1 MKLVPTDRLWFDGKL
16 VPWQEAQIHVLS
28 HALHYASSAFE
39 GLRAYATPR
48 GPAIVEL
55 ARHVE
60 RLFRTCKIIEL
71 PIPFTP
77 AEIAA
82 AIRETVRDA
91 HLESCYIRPLV
102 FRGLGVLGVDPTGC
116 PVHVVVAAWPH
127 GEHYGAEARERGV
140 SLGISS
146 WRRMGPATHPAMVKA
161 VGNYLNSQLIKLEAR
176 RHGYDDGIALDPEGH
191 VCETSGANL
200 FCYLDGRVITPP
212 LDASVLPGITR
223 ACAMTLVREAEVEL
237 VEQRLAREMLHC
249 ADEVF
254 MTGTAAEITPVR
266 AVDGRPV
273 GSGARGPLVQ
283 RLQERFFEIV
293 DGRAD
298 DRYGWLT
305 FVN

>member
-16 VPWQEAQIHVLS
+16 VPWQEARIHVLS

-39 GLRAYATPR
+39 GLRAYSTPR

-77 AEIAA
+77 QEIGA
-82 AIRETVRDA
+82 AILETVRDA
-91 HLESCYIRPLV
+91 RLESCYIRPLV

-127 GEHYGAEARERGV
+127 GGHFGAEGRERGV
-140 SLGISS
+140 SLGVSS
-146 WRRMGPATHPAMVKA
+146 WRRMAPDTHPAMVKA

-176 RHGYDDGIALDPEGH
+176 RHGYDDGIALDTEGY

-212 LDASVLPGITR
+212 LDASVLPGLTR
-223 ACAMTLVREAEVEL
+223 ACAMTLIREAGVEL
-237 VEQRLAREMLHC
+237 VEQRLVREMLHC
-249 ADEVF
+249 SDEVF
-254 MTGTAAEITPVR
+254 LTGTAAEITPVR
-266 AVDGRPV
+266 AVDGQPV
-273 GSGARGPLVQ
+273 GEGARGPLVK

-293 DGRAD
+293 NGRAE
-298 DRYGWLT
+298 DRYAWLT

>member
-16 VPWQEAQIHVLS
+16 VAWQEAQVHVLS

-48 GPAIVEL
+48 GPAIVQL
-55 ARHVE
+55 AKHVE

-77 AEIAA
+77 AEVEA
-82 AIRETVRDA
+82 AILETVRDSR
-91 HLESCYIRPLV
+91 LESCYIRPLV

-127 GEHYGAEARERGV
+127 GGHYGSEARERGV

-223 ACAMTLVREAEVEL
+223 ACTMTLIREAEVEL

-266 AVDGRPV
+266 AVDGREV
-273 GSGARGPLVQ
+273 GNGARGPLVK

-293 DGRAD
+293 EGRAA
-298 DRYGWLT
+298 DRHGWLSY
-305 FVN
+305 VS